1 MEIKPFLNDRYIM
14 DQKKSSVFLQFKKDV
29 RKRMLTGLLL
39 ILPVYVTFFV
49 VKFLFGFVG
58 GTLAPVIKKVLQFY
72 GVALPKTTLD
82 EFFITFF
89 GLILTFIALYF
100 IGIFA
105 ANFVGKAIINYFE
118 NLLTKTPIVRN
129 IYSSVK
135 QIIHAVSM
143 PGKQSFKRVVLIDFP
158 KEGAKSIGFVTGV
171 SQYNNEKKLCIF
183 IPTIPNPTTGFLI
196 FTTES
201 EITDTNL
208 TVEEAFKAL
217 FSAGVLIP
225 DNIAASFK
233 SKDTRTSD

>member
-1 MEIKPFLNDRYIM
+1 MKE
-14 DQKKSSVFLQFKKDV
+14 KKHGVFTHFKKDV

-49 VKFLFGFVG
+49 VKFLFSFVG
-58 GTLAPVIKKVLQFY
+58 GTLSPVVKKILQLN
-72 GVALPKTTLD
+72 GVALPKTSLD
-82 EFFITFF
+82 EFFVTFF

-105 ANFVGKAIINYFE
+105 ANFIGKAIITYFE

-135 QIIHAVSM
+135 QIIHSVSM

-171 SQYNNEKKLCIF
+171 SNYNNDKKLCIF

-201 EITDTNL
+201 EIIDTNL

-233 SKDTRTSD
+233 SKDTRTTG

>member
-1 MEIKPFLNDRYIM
+1 MKE
-14 DQKKSSVFLQFKKDV
+14 KKHGVFTHFKKDV

-49 VKFLFGFVG
+49 VKFLFSFVG
-58 GTLAPVIKKVLQFY
+58 GTLSPVVKKILQLN
-72 GVALPKTTLD
+72 GVALPKTSLD

-105 ANFVGKAIINYFE
+105 ANFIGKAIITYFE

-135 QIIHAVSM
+135 QIIHSVSM

-171 SQYNNEKKLCIF
+171 SNYNNDKKLCIF

-201 EITDTNL
+201 EIIDTNL

-233 SKDTRTSD
+233 PKDTRATD

>member
-1 MEIKPFLNDRYIM
+1 MKE
-14 DQKKSSVFLQFKKDV
+14 KKHGVFTHFKKDV

-49 VKFLFGFVG
+49 VKFLFSFVG
-58 GTLAPVIKKVLQFY
+58 GTLSPVVKKILQLN
-72 GVALPKTTLD
+72 GVALPKTSLD

-105 ANFVGKAIINYFE
+105 ANFIGKAIITYFE

-135 QIIHAVSM
+135 QIIHSVSM

-171 SQYNNEKKLCIF
+171 SNYNNDKKLCIF

-201 EITDTNL
+201 EIIDTNL

-233 SKDTRTSD
+233 SKDTRTTGSQ

>member
-1 MEIKPFLNDRYIM
+1 MEKDKRG
-14 DQKKSSVFLQFKKDV
+14 VFTHFKKDV

-49 VKFLFGFVG
+49 VKFLFSFVG

-72 GVALPKTTLD
+72 GVALPKSSLD
-82 EFFITFF
+82 EFIITFF

-105 ANFVGKAIINYFE
+105 ANFVGKAIISYFE
-118 NLLTKTPIVRN
+118 NLLTKTPIIRT

-135 QIIHAVSM
+135 QIIHAVSL
-143 PGKQSFKRVVLIDFP
+143 PGKQAFKRVVLIDFP
-158 KEGAKSIGFVTGV
+158 KEGAKSIGFVTGT
-171 SQYNNEKKLCIF
+171 SSYNDEKKVCVF

-196 FTTES
+196 FTSEN

-217 FSAGVLIP
+217 FSAGLLIP
-225 DNIAASFK
+225 DDIAAALK
-233 SKDTRTSD
+233 TKNTQTSD

>member
-1 MEIKPFLNDRYIM
+1 MEKNT
-14 DQKKSSVFLQFKKDV
+14 SGVFTHFKKDV

-58 GTLAPVIKKVLQFY
+58 GTLAPVIKKILQFH
-72 GVALPKTTLD
+72 GVALPKTSLD
-82 EFFITFF
+82 EFIITFF

-105 ANFVGKAIINYFE
+105 ANFVGKAIISYFE
-118 NLLTKTPIVRN
+118 NLLTKTPIIRN

-135 QIIHAVSM
+135 QIIHSVGM
-143 PGKQSFKRVVLIDFP
+143 PGKQAFKRVVLIDFP
-158 KEGAKSIGFVTGV
+158 KEGAKSIGFVTG
-171 SQYNNEKKLCIF
+171 SSCYEDGKKVCVF

-196 FTTES
+196 FTSES

-225 DNIAASFK
+225 DNIAASIK
-233 SKDTRTSD
+233 TKTPRTSDQN